1 MDFGLGLVLSFT
13 DNATAGI
20 NNAVNSLSQ
29 LTSIAENA
37 STSLDQMA
45 SLSALSVVS
54 DQMGSAFLSAG
65 GTIIS
70 TLGQVISKVN
80 ETGQTLMF
88 AENQLNALYANSGKT
103 GKEVIGQIQ
112 EYAKTSMF
120 EFENLIPAVISLKSV
135 GIEAFD
141 SITSSMGESKYT
153 LLDYASALA
162 SFAPQMRNAYG
173 TGINAAIGALR
184 EYIAEGNALSLKR
197 GAGIDITGILGEEK
211 GASIEERTRQ
221 VADLIEQMGM
231 LGMVEVMKDNP
242 MTQLSNMGD
251 TLFQLLGMISSSGVY
266 DKFTEFIGKLAGY
279 VNAIPEEELQ
289 NIANVIGSAL
299 TSIMTP
305 LEWVIDKV
313 IALADCLRNLVA
325 TNPELVKIATVGVAV
340 VGVLLVLAGV
350 ALKVTSAM
358 SGLSLMLL
366 TMGKTFGSIGG
377 LIKTGSLKILS
388 TLLPLTAT
396 IGLLALAW
404 KSDFA
409 GIRTNVTY
417 FMNGLVNSF
426 NTARNAVNGSVS
438 DLKVIL
444 ADLNSKDDFFSN
456 LTVGLMEVMMLF
468 KALADGWNDYTLS
481 EENFLKAKELG
492 ILPLVEAI
500 LDLKYRFE
508 FFKQGF
514 IDGWREIGE
523 NVKNAVMGFLDNIE
537 GTALETLVD
546 NLTEFLQK
554 LASGDTQAWYDFG
567 HSFAEFTAKAVAFWA
582 TFKVVGKV
590 LGMLTKVV
598 TFFMGIKNVI
608 SSVVSFIKGLGIV
621 DFVMKIVEVIQLVA
635 GGAGTLHEALVAVFG
650 TVGTVVAG
658 IASVISGAVLAVIN
672 FFDMLKNGFSWLK
685 EILMVVGIALVAIGA
700 IILGA
705 PALIAGVV
713 AGIVALIATLVVVI
727 KDNWAKICEFF
738 STIGTWIYDNV
749 IKPVADFFVGL
760 WNGIVTGVTTAFNA
774 VKSFLSTIA
783 NWIYTN
789 VIMPVVNFFMTYIY
803 PFIEKIVEIVAKI
816 IEIVTVLVS
825 VFVQWVNTNVVQPIV
840 SFFQNLWNSIVTIFQ
855 NVATWFTE
863 MFTSAVNGIKTA
875 FSVIGE
881 FFSGVWSSITTVF
894 ANVVTWFSDKFS
906 QAVEAIKSFFSP
918 LGEFFRGVWDS
929 IVTIFTSIGAKISD
943 AISGAVK
950 GAINTVLSGAAGII
964 NGFISAINFAID
976 VINAIPGVSISK
988 ITPLS
993 VPALATG
1000 GVIES
1005 PTVAMIGEAGTEA
1018 VMPLENNTQW
1028 IGRLASMITTQMD
1041 NIRPANS
1048 QLTTTNNQGD
1058 VSQQYL
1064 TNNNTNSN
1072 QTIREGDDNS
1082 VVFNEGAIQITV
1094 QNASE
1099 EEALRL
1105 AQMVMEYIK
1114 RQKELDRMVKYA

>member
-141 SITSSMGESKYT
+141 AITSSMGESKYT

-409 GIRTNVTY
+409 GIRTNLTY
-417 FMNGLVNSF
+417 FVNGIVTSF
-426 NTARNAVNGSVS
+426 RTARQAVDGSVS
-438 DLKVIL
+438 DLVSTL
-444 ADLNSKDDFFSN
+444 DELRNKDDFFSN
-456 LTVGLMEVMMLF
+456 LTIGLMEVMMLF

-537 GTALETLVD
+537 GTALESLVD

-567 HSFAEFTAKAVAFWA
+567 KSFAEFTAKAVAFWA

-608 SSVVSFIKGLGIV
+608 SSVVSFIRGLGIV

-685 EILMVVGIALVAIGA
+685 EILMVVGIALAAIGA

-705 PALIAGVV
+705 PALVAGIV

-727 KDNWAKICEFF
+727 KDNWQAICNFF
-738 STIGTWIYDNV
+738 STIGSWIYDNV

-774 VKSFLSTIA
+774 VKNFLSTIA

-789 VIMPVVNFFMTYIY
+789 VIQPIVNFFTTIIF
-803 PFIEKIVEIVAKI
+803 PIVSKIVEIVMKI
-816 IEIVTVLVS
+816 VEIVTVLVS
-825 VFVQWVNTNVVQPIV
+825 VFVQWIKANVIDPIVNFFVGLWNTIVAGVTSFVESVKSVIATIVGWINTNIITPVAT
-840 SFFQNLWNSIVTIFQ
+840 FFTNLWTGIVNGITSFIESVKTVFSTIVTWIKTNIIDPISTFFSGL
-855 NVATWFTE
+855 WE
-863 MFTSAVNGIKTA
+863 GIKTA
-875 FSVIGE
+875 F
-881 FFSGVWSSITTVF
+881 
-894 ANVVTWFSDKFS
+894 NVVADT
-906 QAVEAIKSFFSP
+906 IT
-918 LGEFFRGVWDS
+918 GVL
-929 IVTIFTSIGAKISD
+929 K
-943 AISGAVK
+943 GAV
-950 GAINTVLSGAAGII
+950 NTVLSFICGVI
-964 NGFISAINFAID
+964 NGVINGINWAID
-976 VINAIPGVSISK
+976 VINAIPGVSITK
-988 ITPLS
+988 IETLEVPQLAQGGVVDKPTLS
-993 VPALATG
+993 V
-1000 GVIES
+1000 V
-1005 PTVAMIGEAGTEA
+1005 GEAGTEA
-1018 VMPLENNTQW
+1018 VMPLENNTGW
-1028 IGRLASMITTQMD
+1028 IGRLASMITTQME
-1041 NIRPANS
+1041 NIRPTNTS
-1048 QLTTTNNQGD
+1048 QMTTTNQGD
-1058 VSQQYL
+1058 TNQRYL
-1064 TNNNTNSN
+1064 TNNNSTNN
-1072 QTIREGDDNS
+1072 TYEGDTDNS
-1082 VVFNEGAIQITV
+1082 VIFNEGAIQVTV

-1099 EEALRL
+1099 EEAMRM
-1105 AQMVMEYIK
+1105 ARMIMEYIK
-1114 RQKELDRMVKYA
+1114 RQKELDRMTKYA

>member
-120 EFENLIPAVISLKSV
+120 KFENLIPAVISLKSV

-141 SITSSMGESKYT
+141 AITSSMGESKYT

-409 GIRTNVTY
+409 GIRTNLTY
-417 FMNGLVNSF
+417 FVNGIVTSF
-426 NTARNAVNGSVS
+426 RTARQAVDGSVS
-438 DLKVIL
+438 DLVSTL
-444 ADLNSKDDFFSN
+444 DELRNKDDFFSN
-456 LTVGLMEVMMLF
+456 LTIGLMEVMMLF

-537 GTALETLVD
+537 GTALESLVD

-567 HSFAEFTAKAVAFWA
+567 KSFAEFTAKAVAFWA

-598 TFFMGIKNVI
+598 TFFLGIKNVI

-685 EILMVVGIALVAIGA
+685 EILMVVGIALAAIGA

-705 PALIAGVV
+705 PALVAGIV

-727 KDNWAKICEFF
+727 KDNWQAICNFF
-738 STIGTWIYDNV
+738 STIGSWIYDNV

-774 VKSFLSTIA
+774 VKNFLSTIA

-789 VIMPVVNFFMTYIY
+789 VIQPIVNFFTTIIF
-803 PFIEKIVEIVAKI
+803 PIVSKIVEIVMKI
-816 IEIVTVLVS
+816 VEIVTVLVS
-825 VFVQWVNTNVVQPIV
+825 VFVQWIKANVIDPIVNFFVGLWNTIVAGVTSFVESVKSVIATIVGWINTNIITPVAT
-840 SFFQNLWNSIVTIFQ
+840 FFTNLWTGIVNGVTSFIESVKTVFSTIVTWIKTNIIDPISTFFSGL
-855 NVATWFTE
+855 WE
-863 MFTSAVNGIKTA
+863 GIKTA
-875 FSVIGE
+875 F
-881 FFSGVWSSITTVF
+881 
-894 ANVVTWFSDKFS
+894 NVVADT
-906 QAVEAIKSFFSP
+906 IT
-918 LGEFFRGVWDS
+918 GVL
-929 IVTIFTSIGAKISD
+929 K
-943 AISGAVK
+943 GAV
-950 GAINTVLSGAAGII
+950 NTVLSFICGVI
-964 NGFISAINFAID
+964 NGVINGINWAID
-976 VINAIPGVSISK
+976 VINAIPGVSITK
-988 ITPLS
+988 IETLEVPQLAQGGVVDKPTLS
-993 VPALATG
+993 V
-1000 GVIES
+1000 V
-1005 PTVAMIGEAGTEA
+1005 GEAGTEA
-1018 VMPLENNTQW
+1018 VMPLENNTGW
-1028 IGRLASMITTQMD
+1028 IGRLASMITTQME
-1041 NIRPANS
+1041 NIRPTNTS
-1048 QLTTTNNQGD
+1048 QMTTTNQGD
-1058 VSQQYL
+1058 TNQRYL
-1064 TNNNTNSN
+1064 TNNNSTNN
-1072 QTIREGDDNS
+1072 TYEGDTDNS
-1082 VVFNEGAIQITV
+1082 VIFNEGAIQVTV

-1099 EEALRL
+1099 EEAMRM
-1105 AQMVMEYIK
+1105 ARMIMEYIK
-1114 RQKELDRMVKYA
+1114 RQKELDRMTKYA

>member
-141 SITSSMGESKYT
+141 AITSSMGESKYT

-409 GIRTNVTY
+409 GIRTNLTY
-417 FMNGLVNSF
+417 FVNGIVTSF
-426 NTARNAVNGSVS
+426 RTARQAVDGSVS
-438 DLKVIL
+438 DLVSTL
-444 ADLNSKDDFFSN
+444 DELRNKDDFFSN
-456 LTVGLMEVMMLF
+456 LTIGLMEVMMLF

-537 GTALETLVD
+537 GTALESLVD

-567 HSFAEFTAKAVAFWA
+567 KSFAEFTAKAVAFWA

-685 EILMVVGIALVAIGA
+685 EILMVVGIALAAIGA

-705 PALIAGVV
+705 PALVAGIV

-727 KDNWAKICEFF
+727 KDNWQAICNFF
-738 STIGTWIYDNV
+738 STIGSWIYDNV

-774 VKSFLSTIA
+774 VKNFLSTIA

-789 VIMPVVNFFMTYIY
+789 VIQPIVNFFTTIIF
-803 PFIEKIVEIVAKI
+803 PIVSKIVEIVMKI
-816 IEIVTVLVS
+816 VEIVTVLVS
-825 VFVQWVNTNVVQPIV
+825 VFVQWIKANVIDPIVNFFVGLWNTIVAGVTSFVESVKSVIATIVGWINTNIITPVAT
-840 SFFQNLWNSIVTIFQ
+840 FFTNLWTGIVNGVTSFIESVKTVFSTIVTWIKTNIIDPISTFFSGL
-855 NVATWFTE
+855 WE
-863 MFTSAVNGIKTA
+863 GIKTA
-875 FSVIGE
+875 F
-881 FFSGVWSSITTVF
+881 
-894 ANVVTWFSDKFS
+894 NVVADT
-906 QAVEAIKSFFSP
+906 IT
-918 LGEFFRGVWDS
+918 GVL
-929 IVTIFTSIGAKISD
+929 K
-943 AISGAVK
+943 GAV
-950 GAINTVLSGAAGII
+950 NTVLSFICGVI
-964 NGFISAINFAID
+964 NGVINGINWAID
-976 VINAIPGVSISK
+976 VINAIPGVSITK
-988 ITPLS
+988 IETLEVPQLAQGGVVDKPTLS
-993 VPALATG
+993 V
-1000 GVIES
+1000 V
-1005 PTVAMIGEAGTEA
+1005 GEAGTEA
-1018 VMPLENNTQW
+1018 VMPLENNTGW
-1028 IGRLASMITTQMD
+1028 IGRLASMITTQME
-1041 NIRPANS
+1041 NIRPTNTS
-1048 QLTTTNNQGD
+1048 QMTTTNQGD
-1058 VSQQYL
+1058 TNQRYL
-1064 TNNNTNSN
+1064 TNNNSTNN
-1072 QTIREGDDNS
+1072 TYEGDTDNS
-1082 VVFNEGAIQITV
+1082 VIFNEGAIQVTV

-1099 EEALRL
+1099 EEAMRM
-1105 AQMVMEYIK
+1105 AKMIMEYIK
-1114 RQKELDRMVKYA
+1114 RQKELDRMTKYA